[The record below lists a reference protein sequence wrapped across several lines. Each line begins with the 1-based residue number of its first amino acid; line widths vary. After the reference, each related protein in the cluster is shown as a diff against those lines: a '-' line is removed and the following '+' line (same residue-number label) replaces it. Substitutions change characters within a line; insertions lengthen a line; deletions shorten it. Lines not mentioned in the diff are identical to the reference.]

1 MATSW
6 DDSYAACPFFQRS
19 GNRKI
24 SCSGVFDGTR
34 LVWEFDQAEDK
45 KMQMRVFCCDKYHNC
60 EVYRMLRE
68 VYEEE

>member
-6 DDSYAACPFFQRS
+6 DDSYAQCPFFQRS
-19 GNRKI
+19 GSRKI

-34 LVWEFDQAEDK
+34 ISWEFDRKEDK
-45 KMQMRVFCCDKYHNC
+45 DTQMRVFCCGKYKNC
-60 EVYRMLRE
+60 EVYRMLKE

>member
-1 MATSW
+1 MATDW
-6 DDSYAACPFFQRS
+6 KDCYAECPFFLRS

-24 SCSGVFDGTR
+24 SCTGVSDGIR
-34 LVWEFDQAEDK
+34 LSWEFDRADDK
-45 KMQMRVFCCDKYHNC
+45 EIQMRVFCCDKYQNC